1 MSEQER
7 GFAPTDPS
15 VEDDLL
21 APEPKNEA
29 GAAEKLEA
37 ERDATEVDGDAEP
50 DATDVEDEA
59 ERPRRPGGQFVRIGW
74 ALVVVV
80 AVVGASGSSS
90 SSGSRRRSTTPR
102 AFSEPRLSS
111 PGPGTRRVAGI
122 RRTGPVRRIKQ
133 LKKSA
138 GSQTAYRPRRC
149 RQALETIRG
158 EGILSFNT
166 PPRAGW
172 RNMWPGSRDPCSEH
186 PCTFAFGGAT
196 YGYFVHRYNYTG

>member
-74 ALVVVV
+74 ALVVVIAV
-80 AVVGASGSSS
+80 IGVVGVVELIRVSSAIDN
-90 SSGSRRRSTTPR
+90 T
-102 AFSEPRLSS
+102 ACVQKAQAQFIQAL
-111 PGPGTRRVAGI
+111 GPGVSPQFAGLD
-122 RRTGPVRRIKQ
+122 RLAGIKQ
-133 LKKSA
+133 LNSCGK
-138 GSQTAYRPRRC
+138 
-149 RQALETIRG
+149 
-158 EGILSFNT
+158 
-166 PPRAGW
+166 
-172 RNMWPGSRDPCSEH
+172 
-186 PCTFAFGGAT
+186 
-196 YGYFVHRYNYTG
+196 